1 MLHSIYHL
9 HEDARLDAT
18 QIGFRWM
25 DVNHIP
31 IAIGHVSKI
40 AGKRLAW
47 FLDGPH
53 LKSRDRVV
61 RW

>member
-47 FLDGPH
+47 FFDWT
-53 LKSRDRVV
+53 SSQEQRSE
-61 RW
+61 